1 MKTIK
6 ISMLALAA
14 LLMSFSPIH
23 QSSASSN
30 VSSVAKTASIKW
42 KQVEIDLGEI
52 TQNKPVTVE
61 FEFTNTG
68 ELPVVISGVQASC
81 GCTSTNFSK
90 TPVLPGE
97 TSKVSA
103 IYNAASKGSFK
114 KTVTVTTNAEE
125 AVKVLTLMG
134 SVI

>member
-1 MKTIK
+1 
-6 ISMLALAA
+6 MLALAA
-14 LLMSFSPIH
+14 LFMSFSPIH
-23 QSSASSN
+23 QSSASLN

-68 ELPVVISGVQASC
+68 ELPLVISGVQASC

>member
-6 ISMLALAA
+6 ISVFALAA
-14 LLMSFSPIH
+14 LLMSFSPLPQTPH
-23 QSSASSN
+23 ALQ
-30 VSSVAKTASIKW
+30 VSSVSKTASIKW

-52 TQNKPVTVE
+52 TQNQPVTVE

-103 IYNAASKGSFK
+103 IYNAAAKGSFK